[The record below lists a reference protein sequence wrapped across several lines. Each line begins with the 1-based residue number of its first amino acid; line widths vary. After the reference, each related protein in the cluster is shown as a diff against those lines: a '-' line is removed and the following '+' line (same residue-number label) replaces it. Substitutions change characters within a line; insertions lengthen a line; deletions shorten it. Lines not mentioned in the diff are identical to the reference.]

1 MVKKPNLSTNELVR
15 LSVFVAL
22 IIIQS
27 WVPML
32 GYINI
37 PPLAITY
44 IHVTVIVATLWL
56 GVKQGMLVG
65 AAWGLNSWLKAILA
79 PVSPINTL
87 VLSSPLVSVLPRI
100 LMPLILGTIVYYLK
114 QKQVNSKLVGLTAGV
129 LGSWLNTFLVL
140 GAIVIFKQQ
149 AYMDIKSISDQA
161 TLWQVL
167 GGIIATNG
175 VFESIAAGI
184 ITPILY
190 TVTLQFDKRKR
201 S

>member
-1 MVKKPNLSTNELVR
+1 MKKSSLSTGELVR
-15 LSVFVAL
+15 LSVFIAL
-22 IIIQS
+22 IMIQS

-65 AAWGLNSWLKAILA
+65 AVWGINSWIKAIIA
-79 PVSPINTL
+79 PVSPVNTL

-100 LMPLILGTIVYYLK
+100 LMPLILGMIIYYLK
-114 QKQVNSKLVGLTAGV
+114 QKQVNAKLVGLTAGV

-140 GAIVIFKQQ
+140 GAIVVFKQQ
-149 AYMDIKSISDQA
+149 AYMMAKDLNQT

-190 TVTLQFDKRKR
+190 TITLQFDKRKR
-201 S
+201 G